1 MTTAQNPNPTNLPS
15 AKLSPVAIAFQKI
28 KQARK
33 EHDERE
39 IRNVIEFK
47 ERYKEGNYGFLL
59 EGKGTD
65 E

>member
-15 AKLSPVAIAFQKI
+15 AKLSTVAIAFQKI

-33 EHDERE
+33 EYDERE

-47 ERYKEGNYGFLL
+47 ERYKEV
-59 EGKGTD
+59 K
-65 E
+65 

>member
-15 AKLSPVAIAFQKI
+15 AKRSPVAIAFQKI
-28 KQARK
+28 KQTPK

-47 ERYKEGNYGFLL
+47 KRYKEV
-59 EGKGTD
+59 K
-65 E
+65 